1 MYASLMAAIWPYRMH
16 VRVTRVN
23 TNALPRI
30 QSVCANPRSPPLKYT
45 VSQFLLLSHAPTRS
59 PFTSNQC
66 VMFNL
71 LECDL
76 GPVCA
81 PLDCSLNAAKRL
93 IIFIAV
99 KPYIIRG
106 PHDQTVLEGASVTFP
121 CRVGGDPMPDVLWLR
136 TASGG
141 NMPLGK
147 SQCTTLHIHVENDFA
162 FIFRP
167 RQCAGRSKPA
177 PGACH
182 HSRRG
187 GIQLRGGQCGGC
199 HHCHGHPDSI
209 R

>member
-1 MYASLMAAIWPYRMH
+1 
-16 VRVTRVN
+16 
-23 TNALPRI
+23 
-30 QSVCANPRSPPLKYT
+30 
-45 VSQFLLLSHAPTRS
+45 
-59 PFTSNQC
+59 
-66 VMFNL
+66 MFNL

-147 SQCTTLHIHVENDFA
+147 SQHTHTPRCTFMWKMILPSSSDRVSVLEDRSLRLERVTIADEGEYSCEADNVVGAITAMGTLTVFGE
-162 FIFRP
+162 
-167 RQCAGRSKPA
+167 
-177 PGACH
+177 
-182 HSRRG
+182 
-187 GIQLRGGQCGGC
+187 
-199 HHCHGHPDSI
+199 
-209 R
+209 